1 MGEILRVRRPY
12 CLKHGGLVIHSEPM
26 GWPVLGLTGPTPQA
40 LPDEASPQGWPM
52 HWRWSHARH
61 RVADRVGWPQTAWR
75 QQRRQAA

>member
-1 MGEILRVRRPY
+1 
-12 CLKHGGLVIHSEPM
+12 M

-52 HWRWSHARH
+52 HWRWSHARN
-61 RVADRVGWPQTAWR
+61 RVEDRVGWTQTAWR